1 MKYEILHSCGH
12 VATVQLYGKTELRE
26 KKRQS
31 LEKEICDECFEKQE
45 TQKDEA
51 KGYPELTGSQK
62 EINWAKKLRRKQ
74 FEAIE
79 AKLEKYKN
87 HPQKNEAEK
96 FKKFLL
102 TLTDSRVFIN
112 CEISITEPG
121 AYFMKL
127 YKEQL

>member
-1 MKYEILHSCGH
+1 MKYDILHSCGH
-12 VATVQLYGKTELRE
+12 VTTVQLYGKAELRE

-31 LEKEICDECFEKQE
+31 LEKEICEECFEKIQAE
-45 TQKDEA
+45 KDKA
-51 KGYPELTGSQK
+51 KGYLPLTGSTKQ
-62 EINWAKKLRRKQ
+62 INWANKLRRKQ
-74 FEAIE
+74 FETIE
-79 AKLEKYKN
+79 AKLKKYEN

-102 TLTDSRVFIN
+102 SITDSKVFIN
-112 CEISITEPG
+112 CEVSNTEPG

>member
-12 VATVQLYGKTELRE
+12 VTTVQLYGRAELRE

-79 AKLEKYKN
+79 AKLKKYEN

-102 TLTDSRVFIN
+102 SLTDSRVFIN
-112 CEISITEPG
+112 CEVSISEPG

>member
-1 MKYEILHSCGH
+1 MKYDILHSCGH
-12 VATVQLYGKTELRE
+12 VTTVQLYGKAELRE
-26 KKRQS
+26 KKQQS
-31 LEKEICDECFEKQE
+31 LEKEICDECFKRQE

-51 KGYPELTGSQK
+51 KGYPELTGTQK
-62 EINWAKKLRRKQ
+62 QINWAKKLRRKQ

-79 AKLEKYKN
+79 AKLEKYNN

-102 TLTDSRVFIN
+102 TITNSTVFIN
-112 CEISITEPG
+112 CEVSNTEPG
-121 AYFMKL
+121 EYYMKL

>member
-12 VATVQLYGKTELRE
+12 VATVQLYGKAELRE
-26 KKRQS
+26 KQKQN

-62 EINWAKKLRRKQ
+62 QINWAKKLRRKQ
-74 FEAIE
+74 FEAIGE
-79 AKLEKYKN
+79 KLKKYNN

-102 TLTDSRVFIN
+102 SLTDSRVFIN
-112 CEISITEPG
+112 CEVSNTEPG
-121 AYFMKL
+121 KYFMKL

>member
-1 MKYEILHSCGH
+1 MKYEIMHSCGH

-31 LEKEICDECFEKQE
+31 LEKEICDECFEKKE
-45 TQKDEA
+45 TQKDKA

-62 EINWAKKLRRKQ
+62 QINWAKKLRRKQ

-87 HPQKNEAEK
+87 HPQKNEAKK

-102 TLTDSRVFIN
+102 GITDSTVFIN
-112 CEISITEPG
+112 CEVSNTEPG
-121 AYFMKL
+121 EYYMKL

>member
-62 EINWAKKLRRKQ
+62 QINWAKKLRRKQ